1 MNFELKYIFF
11 IYIFIIIL
19 LYISKPNIFILSD
32 NKSDRKRKIL
42 YLCALI
48 IIISIISFY
57 IKVLIDWFM

>member
-11 IYIFIIIL
+11 IYIFILIL
-19 LYISKPNIFILSD
+19 LYIAKPNIFILSD
-32 NKSDRKRKIL
+32 NEVDRKRKVL

-48 IIISIISFY
+48 IIIAIISFY

>member
-11 IYIFIIIL
+11 IYIFILIL
-19 LYISKPNIFILSD
+19 LYIAKPNIFILSD
-32 NKSDRKRKIL
+32 NETDRKRKVL

-48 IIISIISFY
+48 IIIAIISFY

>member
-11 IYIFIIIL
+11 IYIFILIL

-32 NKSDRKRKIL
+32 NESDRKRKIL